1 MISHPSAFVI
11 RFDPSRARFLNIPLS
26 RAHNTD
32 MLTSFVRT
40 LLIYAFLLAI
50 LRLMGK
56 KQLGELQP
64 FELAITLVAADLA
77 CIPMSDTQ
85 VPIVYGLVPILTL
98 HWIEDAI
105 THARKK
111 SMFLRRAI
119 NGKPVIV
126 ITPDGI
132 DGDALAKLE
141 MTVGDLNEA
150 LRSKD
155 VFSPANVRWA
165 IVETNG
171 DLSVITDDSAPSP
184 RDIPFTLI
192 CDGKHMDDNL
202 VKSEIDRSAVNDI
215 LQANSL
221 KVKDALL
228 LSVSPGGEY
237 YLQPRHGKRVIGSVQ

>member
-1 MISHPSAFVI
+1 MISHPRAFVI

-85 VPIVYGLVPILTL
+85 VPIVYGLVPIFTL
-98 HWIEDAI
+98 FLIEVAI
-105 THARKK
+105 TLALKK

-155 VFSPANVRWA
+155 VFSPTNVRWA

-171 DLSVITDDSAPSP
+171 DLSVITDDAAPSP

>member
-1 MISHPSAFVI
+1 
-11 RFDPSRARFLNIPLS
+11 
-26 RAHNTD
+26 

-40 LLIYAFLLAI
+40 LLIYAFLLII

-85 VPIVYGLVPILTL
+85 VPIVYGLVPIFTL
-98 HWIEDAI
+98 FLIEVAI
-105 THARKK
+105 TLALKK

-141 MTVGDLNEA
+141 MTVGDLSEA
-150 LRSKD
+150 LRGKD
-155 VFSPANVRWA
+155 VFSPVNVRWA

-171 DLSVITDDSAPSP
+171 DLSVITDVQSPAP

-192 CDGKHMDDNL
+192 CDGKAMDDNL
-202 VKSEIDRSAVNDI
+202 VKSEIDRASVDGI
-215 LQANSL
+215 LAANSL
-221 KVKDALL
+221 GIKDTLL
-228 LSVSPGGEY
+228 LSVSSDGLY
-237 YLQPRHGKRVIGSVQ
+237 YLQPRRGKRVIGSMA